1 MIYLGADH
9 LGYEL
14 KEKIKKWL
22 TIWGFEYLDL
32 GNDKIEKE
40 DDYPDF
46 AKNVARRVSGG
57 KKGEVGI
64 LVCGSGVGMDIVAN
78 KQKGI
83 RCGLGISPQQIRIA
97 KRDDNLNCLALSA
110 DFVSEEDNKT
120 IVQMFLETQF
130 SGGEKYQRR
139 IGKIE

>member
-9 LGYEL
+9 LGFEL

-22 TIWGFEYLDL
+22 TNLGYEFKDL
-32 GNDKIEKE
+32 GNDKMDSE

-46 AKNVARRVSGG
+46 AKAVV
-57 KKGEVGI
+57 KKIKKDKDLGI
-64 LVCGSGVGMDIVAN
+64 LICGSGIGMDIVAN
-78 KQKGI
+78 KYPGI

-97 KRDDNLNCLALSA
+97 KRDENLNCLALSA
-110 DFVSEEDNKT
+110 DFVSEEDNKV

-130 SGGEKYQRR
+130 SGGEKYLRR
-139 IGKIE
+139 IKKIE